1 MIALRLAAALAA
13 GLSSLAFAQSPE
25 SQRAI
30 ERALIERDQQSA
42 EFGAQL
48 HGVDAV
54 RELEALHARQLRE
67 AQTPSSADPET
78 ATRSLPAQRQ
88 RMAQERELRL
98 PPPVVRVPPSPPPL
112 PLPGGQRP
120 GVDPVTPQGFAG

>member
-1 MIALRLAAALAA
+1 MIVLRVAAALAV
-13 GLSSLAFAQSPE
+13 GFSSLSFAQSPE

-48 HGVDAV
+48 RGVDAV
-54 RELEALHARQLRE
+54 RELEALHARQLRD

-78 ATRSLPAQRQ
+78 ATRALPAQRQ

-112 PLPGGQRP
+112 PLPGGPRP
-120 GVDPVTPQGFAG
+120 GVDPVTPQGFPG